1 MFPVVWDCFFS
12 FGNYFFFLRFTP
24 INLVILIKIIY
35 PLVFFFFFLRCTY
48 LISNYGYQHT
58 NIRMQVFFL
67 YSVGDI
73 KNIVLQNK
81 SKLHHDYDL
90 PCVNHLLESYV

>member
-1 MFPVVWDCFFS
+1 MFPVVWDW
-12 FGNYFFFLRFTP
+12 FFLRFTP
-24 INLVILIKIIY
+24 INLVILISIY
-35 PLVFFFFFLRCTY
+35 YVNNLSFEWRCTY
-48 LISNYGYQHT
+48 LISNYGYQHR
-58 NIRMQVFFL
+58 NIRMQVLFL

-73 KNIVLQNK
+73 KNIVLQIK